1 MEPSGL
7 TSMEEE
13 VMSRARSLL
22 LVLGTLVLL
31 VTASG
36 SSAWAKVEE
45 DMKNFESHNEPDY
58 VAAPFPTEGL

>member
-1 MEPSGL
+1 MAQHGAFK
-7 TSMEEE
+7 EE
-13 VMSRARSLL
+13 VMSRTRSSLL
-22 LVLGTLVLL
+22 VIGALVLL
-31 VTASG
+31 VSASG